1 MEQPE
6 DGVRQA
12 YPIADLQAVANATA
26 APVAE
31 DQLSSSGQSTVP
43 SGTVDRPSTATATAA
58 EGEQETFPRAY
69 VEQLRQEAA
78 DARVK
83 ARRADDLAQQLFS
96 ARVAAT
102 GLLVDP
108 ADLPYDEQL
117 LDDAGAMEAAIEA
130 LITAKPH
137 LASRIPRGDIGQGV
151 SDPAD
156 TVDLAALLR
165 AGAN

>member
-1 MEQPE
+1 MEQKPPE
-6 DGVRQA
+6 DGLSQA
-12 YPIADLQAVANATA
+12 YPIAAATGELSPVDPEDVREPDTPA
-26 APVAE
+26 AP
-31 DQLSSSGQSTVP
+31 
-43 SGTVDRPSTATATAA
+43 AT
-58 EGEQETFPRAY
+58 EQETFPRAY

-102 GLLVDP
+102 GLLVDA

-117 LDDAGAMEAAIEA
+117 LDDPGAMEAAIEA

>member
-1 MEQPE
+1 MEQKQPE
-6 DGVRQA
+6 DGVRQTH
-12 YPIADLQAVANATA
+12 DLQPVADATG

-31 DQLSSSGQSTVP
+31 DHLSSSGQSTDSFGAVDSP
-43 SGTVDRPSTATATAA
+43 STATAA

-117 LDDAGAMEAAIEA
+117 LDDPGAMEAAIEA

>member
-1 MEQPE
+1 MEQKQPE
-6 DGVRQA
+6 DGLSQA
-12 YPIADLQAVANATA
+12 YPTA
-26 APVAE
+26 AATGELSPVDQE
-31 DQLSSSGQSTVP
+31 DVREPDTP
-43 SGTVDRPSTATATAA
+43 AA
-58 EGEQETFPRAY
+58 PEQETFPRAY

-117 LDDAGAMEAAIEA
+117 LDDPAAMETAIEA

>member
-6 DGVRQA
+6 DGVRQTH
-12 YPIADLQAVANATA
+12 PTVDQQDVQQPD
-26 APVAE
+26 APVDPE
-31 DQLSSSGQSTVP
+31 TK
-43 SGTVDRPSTATATAA
+43 
-58 EGEQETFPRAY
+58 QETFPRAY

-83 ARRADDLAQQLFS
+83 ARRADDLARQLFS

-117 LDDAGAMEAAIEA
+117 LDDPAAMEAAIEA